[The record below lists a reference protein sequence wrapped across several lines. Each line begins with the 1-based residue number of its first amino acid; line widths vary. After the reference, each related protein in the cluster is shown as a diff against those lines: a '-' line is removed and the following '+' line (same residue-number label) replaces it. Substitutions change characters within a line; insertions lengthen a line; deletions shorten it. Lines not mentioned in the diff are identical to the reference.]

1 MRELLFTALLPEL
14 FSESSGGVLFGSSS
28 GLSFMILS
36 MLPYHLYLRHYWEY
50 LLLFFVRSPKLCR
63 FIYRDTSRQ
72 KCGVASRRQ
81 GGYSHTLSD
90 EFRGVSYDSRSGD
103 ILPELKSA
111 DSGDKLPQS
120 PFFDP
125 EFLIFENFTGIIR
138 ALSEE

>member
-1 MRELLFTALLPEL
+1 MNFEECL
-14 FSESSGGVLFGSSS
+14 
-28 GLSFMILS
+28 M
-36 MLPYHLYLRHYWEY
+36 
-50 LLLFFVRSPKLCR
+50 
-63 FIYRDTSRQ
+63 
-72 KCGVASRRQ
+72 
-81 GGYSHTLSD
+81 TL
-90 EFRGVSYDSRSGD
+90 GQGD